1 MRNICGCRYF
11 CDLVVLCEVL
21 LPFGNT
27 FTVAVSPAIP
37 LLQSSVASS
46 LLRVFAGS
54 NERDRSCGGDIDE
67 EVVVELDDSPGCT
80 NGTKFS
86 VLQKF

>member
-1 MRNICGCRYF
+1 MYF
-11 CDLVVLCEVL
+11 CDLDVLCEVL

-27 FTVAVSPAIP
+27 ITVAVSPAIP

-54 NERDRSCGGDIDE
+54 NERERSYGGNIYE
-67 EVVVELDDSPGCT
+67 EVVVGLDDSPGT
-80 NGTKFS
+80 TKRT
-86 VLQKF
+86 